1 MTRLLVN
8 GRDPCAFSRSTNFA
22 SLRRVLNSGP
32 YTAIVR
38 GADDTTGIALVEAYD
53 RNAGNGAQLANI
65 STRGVVERDENV
77 LIGGFIVGGGESGA
91 GRARVVVRAIGPSLS
106 NAGIQGVLQNPT
118 LQLVNADG
126 VVVRGNN
133 NWKEGQ
139 RQELETIGF
148 QPLDERESAL
158 IETLSAGNY
167 TAIVRGVNDTTGVG
181 LVEVYNIQ

>member
-1 MTRLLVN
+1 MTRLLVD

-77 LIGGFIVGGGESGA
+77 LIGGFIVSSE
-91 GRARVVVRAIGPSLS
+91 GRGSRVLVRAIGPSTKSQVPDALD
-106 NAGIQGVLQNPT
+106 NPELELFHRNGT
-118 LQLVNADG
+118 AVGYND
-126 VVVRGNN
+126 
-133 NWKEGQ
+133 NWKDSPRRSEIENSGVAP
-139 RQELETIGF
+139 TN
-148 QPLDERESAL
+148 DVESAVL
-158 IETLSAGNY
+158 LDVTPAPY
-167 TAIVRGVNDTTGVG
+167 TAIVRGVNDT
-181 LVEVYNIQ
+181 